1 MLRGPAA
8 RRGSQYTYVQ
18 ALSLGNTMV
27 VLTELPG

>member
-8 RRGSQYTYVQ
+8 RRGSQYARVQ

-27 VLTELPG
+27 VFIELPG